1 MNIFDIDTAPPEEK
15 TKYEILFLVFY
26 FGKELVTSVVPII
39 LIIDTQFIKIFSFDM
54 VKRFENN

>member
-1 MNIFDIDTAPPEEK
+1 MNIFDIDTAPTEEK

-26 FGKELVTSVVPII
+26 FCKELVTSVVPII

-54 VKRFENN
+54 VMRFENN